1 MGAYFIGR
9 PRIYQNVEDLDKAIE
24 DYFFPV
30 EYDEIQENG
39 VYVKKPRPERGINK
53 RPSLTGLTLALGF
66 CDKSTVYDYQK
77 RPEFSHSIKRALA
90 MVELFYEER
99 LSEQNVAG
107 SIFALKN
114 FGWKDKT
121 ETEIS
126 GELGIKQITGMEI
139 K

>member
-1 MGAYFIGR
+1 MGAYFTGR

-39 VYVKKPRPERGINK
+39 FYVKKTRPERGINK
-53 RPSLTGLTLALGF
+53 RPSVTGLALSLGF
-66 CDKSTVYDYQK
+66 CNKSTLYDYQK
-77 RPEFSHSIKRALA
+77 RQEFSNSINRALT
-90 MVELFYEER
+90 MVEIFYEER
-99 LSEQNVAG
+99 LSEASVAG